1 MFDSVKARTGR
12 EGSLPTE
19 MLLGT
24 LKRADS
30 VRITYPTG
38 ENVVDVFWRT
48 LLVGRDSKEGIIP
61 SRWMNLASTIFLHPE
76 YLEHGSE
83 QIISWYQ
90 TNKDFQIYGYRM
102 EGLVEA
108 HHIAG
113 NTLGQTEFALWQKI
127 LRTLRK
133 RCEERELLT
142 SYNERRLLGP
152 EPEK

>member
-1 MFDSVKARTGR
+1 
-12 EGSLPTE
+12 
-19 MLLGT
+19 
-24 LKRADS
+24 
-30 VRITYPTG
+30 
-38 ENVVDVFWRT
+38 
-48 LLVGRDSKEGIIP
+48 
-61 SRWMNLASTIFLHPE
+61 MNLASTIFLHPE
-76 YLEHGSE
+76 YLEHESE

-102 EGLVEA
+102 EELVEA

-113 NTLGQTEFALWQKI
+113 NTLGHTEFTLWQKI